1 MHSFRNQKTDNEPGS
16 APPPRTDRSNSSLS
30 SELHHHHHYMPP
42 SKPPS
47 FRSLSSCS
55 RSTRGTTPS
64 SSSSSQQVQRSVSAR
79 FNRQNT
85 TRGEV
90 VLNDVVG
97 NGISG
102 ILYKWVNYGRGWRPR
117 WFIMH
122 DGVLSYY
129 KIHGPDKIVLNREV
143 ENGFK
148 VIGEESRR
156 RIAGQRHALSR
167 HCKPVS
173 EIHLMVCSIR
183 QNKTD
188 ERRFSIYTG
197 TKKRLHLRA
206 ESGEDRTTWLGAML
220 AVKDMYPRLP
230 NSEIMAPVVSVVIS
244 TDKLKQR
251 LLQEGLSET
260 AIKESEDIM
269 RAELSTLH
277 KYIVALKQKQFMLID
292 ALRHLET
299 DKVDLENTVVEDQIQ
314 SKEEGDSFLST
325 HEKYSA
331 DGSASDSSD
340 EHDRHDQSDDEDAFF
355 DTSDILSTCS
365 SDHMMSCHESEIEDE
380 TNPNSIR
387 DSISAVVPV
396 GFYYPNIKRRN
407 KLPDPV
413 EKENGISLWSIIK
426 DNIGRDLTK
435 VCLPVYFNEP
445 LSSLQKCC
453 EDLEYSYILD
463 QAYEWG
469 KRGNSFMRMLH
480 VAAFAVSGY
489 ASTRGRSCKPFNPL
503 LGETYEADYPDKGI
517 RFISEKVSHHPMI
530 VACHCE
536 GNGWKFWGDSNL
548 KSKFWGRSIQLDPVG
563 ILTLEFDDGEVFH
576 WSKVT
581 TSIYNLI
588 LGKLYC
594 EHYGTMRVEGNRE
607 YTCKIKFKEQSI
619 IDRNPHQVHGIVEDK
634 KGKNVGTIFGKWDE
648 SLHYVIGGNSDKGKG
663 SNVPSK
669 PNLLWKRSPP
679 PEYQTRYNLTQFAIT
694 LNEMTPGLKEKLPP
708 TDSRLRPDQRC
719 LENGEYQMANAEK
732 LRLEQ
737 RQRQA
742 RNMQEKGWKPRW
754 FAKDKGGNTYHYVGG
769 YWETRDKGNWESC
782 PNIFGQHSTDNDLNP
797 SP

>member
-1 MHSFRNQKTDNEPGS
+1 MHSFRNQKNHNEPGS

-30 SELHHHHHYMPP
+30 SELHHHHHHYMPP
-42 SKPPS
+42 AKPSS

-55 RSTRGTTPS
+55 RSTRGTTP
-64 SSSSSQQVQRSVSAR
+64 SSSSQQVQRSVSAR

-117 WFIMH
+117 WFILH

-188 ERRFSIYTG
+188 EKRFSIYTG

-277 KYIVALKQKQFMLID
+277 KHI
-292 ALRHLET
+292 T

-331 DGSASDSSD
+331 DGSATDSSD
-340 EHDRHDQSDDEDAFF
+340 EHDRHDHSDDEDAFF

-365 SDHMMSCHESEIEDE
+365 SDHIRSCHESEIEDE
-380 TNPNSIR
+380 TNPNCICE
-387 DSISAVVPV
+387 SISAVVPV
-396 GFYYPNIKRRN
+396 GFYYPKIKRRN

-426 DNIGRDLTK
+426 DNIGKDLTK
-435 VCLPVYFNEP
+435 
-445 LSSLQKCC
+445 
-453 EDLEYSYILD
+453 
-463 QAYEWG
+463 
-469 KRGNSFMRMLH
+469 GNSFMRMLH

-548 KSKFWGRSIQLDPVG
+548 KSKFWGRSIQLDPIGV
-563 ILTLEFDDGEVFH
+563 LTLEFDDGEVFH

-619 IDRNPHQVHGIVEDK
+619 IDRNPHQIHGIVEDK

-648 SLHYVIGGNSDKGKG
+648 SLHYIIGGNSGKGKG
-663 SNVPSK
+663 SNVSSK

-679 PEYQTRYNLTQFAIT
+679 PEHQTRYNLTQFAIT
-694 LNEMTPGLKEKLPP
+694 LNEITPDLKDKLPP

-719 LENGEYQMANAEK
+719 LENGEYEMANAEK
-732 LRLEQ
+732 LLLEQ

-754 FAKDKGGNTYHYVGG
+754 FTKDKGDNTYHYVGG
-769 YWETRDKGNWESC
+769 YWETRESGNWESC
-782 PNIFGQHSTDNDLNP
+782 PNIFGQHSSDNDLNP